1 MMNAKIETKKGLM
14 NMFKM
19 KKASRLLV
27 GLVLVFSLA
36 SAPLAM
42 AEDSAGMV
50 VASRGEVIAVSDGGS
65 RELKQGDFVYISDE
79 IMTANRSFAVLQF
92 VDGAKVTVRPDSLM
106 IVETYVYNGDGNDA
120 ATLSLVSG
128 GLRVITGAMAKTN
141 PENYKVRTP
150 VALMGV
156 RGTEFSI
163 MLCGDDVCDQEEML
177 GKCRSGPCPRTE
189 GNRYRFPS
197 GSRAK
202 KSLAW
207 PAPTCAL

>member
-19 KKASRLLV
+19 KKAIRLSV
-27 GLVLVFSLA
+27 GLVLVFSLTN
-36 SAPLAM
+36 APLAM

-163 MLCGDDVCDQEEML
+163 MLCGDEVCEQEEID
-177 GKCRSGPCPRTE
+177 
-189 GNRYRFPS
+189 
-197 GSRAK
+197 
-202 KSLAW
+202 
-207 PAPTCAL
+207 